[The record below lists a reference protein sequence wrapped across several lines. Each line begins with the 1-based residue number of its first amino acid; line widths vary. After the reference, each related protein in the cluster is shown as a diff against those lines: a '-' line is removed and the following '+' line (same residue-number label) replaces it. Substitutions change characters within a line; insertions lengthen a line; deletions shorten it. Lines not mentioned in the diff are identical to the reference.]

1 MNDSTEQ
8 MDYINATKVN
18 LDGLNKNIDHIMIGG
33 DKSDDSLDDVEDSTH
48 ESRESRAKPVQEDDR
63 DIDTMMKVN
72 YSYPDAGDPDIQQK
86 LYKKRE
92 FYYHR
97 IPQRPDINDYN
108 DIKDYRDN
116 ICARN
121 FTLHEHQALLSNF
134 INPDTPYK
142 GVVIF
147 HGLGSGKCIA
157 RDTEVLIND
166 ENVRIDNIWKLYNT
180 RIVVD
185 SESGE
190 WSEPSKRLIVKSFDN
205 NRLID
210 LPVKRLY
217 REKVNTELKEII
229 LENGDIIKITQI
241 HKLLTQKGWNNT
253 FNISDPVATYHN
265 NRVEYSKIISI
276 KNILYSD
283 YVYDLEIDITH
294 NYLANNII
302 CHNTCAGIA
311 IAEKF
316 KPLVQKYNTKIYILV
331 SGPLIKENWKA
342 HLLKCTGETY
352 LKYQDHSVYVDDV
365 EKQKLKKNALN
376 QALQYYKFMSY
387 RSFYK
392 RVLGEK
398 IVDKKVVKGSK
409 VKVSYRKTDEG
420 EFERDIAVDRI
431 YNLNNTII
439 IVDEAHNLTGNA
451 YGNALKHVIEN
462 STNLKIV
469 LMSAT
474 PMKNLADDIVE
485 LINFIRPT
493 DSPME
498 RDKIFNSNKNHLME
512 LKPGGLEYFKRM
524 ASGYIS
530 HVRGADPLTFARRV
544 DKGQKPDGLIFTK
557 VIQCKMLPFQRNA
570 YNTAVH
576 ESDDT
581 LDRRSEAVAN
591 FVFPC
596 LSADR
601 KELVGC
607 YGREGLNLIK
617 NQLKISYDQVNK
629 KIATD
634 IFKKEMDPDL
644 IYVTQDGK
652 TISGKILRIENLKVF
667 STKFYKALK
676 KLNRLV
682 WGKKGSKTAFVYS
695 NLVKVGIE
703 LFQEILVQNGYLEYQ
718 EDSANYQINSDT
730 RCYYCGKTHAEHS
743 ASQSRT
749 ALISDSGSESSTE
762 SVRDLSKISESSTEY
777 DKSRATDT
785 VPPHQYYPAT
795 FISVTGKSN
804 EESADA
810 IPEDRKR
817 ILDDVFNNIENKEGK
832 YIKFVLGSK
841 VMNEGI
847 SLENVGEVHV
857 LDVYFN
863 LGKVDQVVGRGIRHC
878 SHYRLM
884 NPENAFPLVNVYKYV
899 VTLENNT
906 LSTEEELYKKAE
918 YKYMLIKKI
927 ERTMKEVAIDCPLN
941 MHGNMFKEEIEQYK
955 KCGEK
960 GEEPCPT
967 ICDYTKC
974 NYKCADVKLN
984 AEYYDPAREIYK
996 TISRND
1002 LDYSTFTH
1010 SLARNEIDYAKI
1022 KIKEMYI
1029 MNYMYTIKDILKY
1042 VKRSYSDEK
1051 RDLFDE
1057 FFVFKALDE
1066 LIPITENDFNGY
1078 KDTILDKDNR
1088 PGYLIY
1094 IDKYYIYQPFD
1105 QNEDVPMYYRTKY
1118 VKPVSQKLSLY
1129 NYLKNTVQYQSYKDK
1144 DKRKDQHGKIVL
1156 REDVAIYNFD
1166 DVMDYYDSRDEFK
1179 YVGIVDKE
1187 LSRRKSKQLDEM
1199 KDVFKIREKRAK
1211 VLEKKRG
1218 TGIPSLKGAVC
1229 STSKNKE
1236 YLERIA
1242 KLLKVDLKTEETR
1255 TDICDRIKDK
1265 MLALEKYSTTADGN
1279 KLTYVMIPSNHP
1291 VYKFPYNLEDRVDFI
1306 IKKLK
1311 NQIKIKLDISV
1322 KTKKKAG
1329 KEGKGIVSYAINIKD
1344 NPKLREYDTII
1355 KGVGGELTGGEW
1367 LIIVE

>member
-1 MNDSTEQ
+1 
-8 MDYINATKVN
+8 
-18 LDGLNKNIDHIMIGG
+18 
-33 DKSDDSLDDVEDSTH
+33 
-48 ESRESRAKPVQEDDR
+48 
-63 DIDTMMKVN
+63 
-72 YSYPDAGDPDIQQK
+72 
-86 LYKKRE
+86 
-92 FYYHR
+92 
-97 IPQRPDINDYN
+97 
-108 DIKDYRDN
+108 
-116 ICARN
+116 
-121 FTLHEHQALLSNF
+121 
-134 INPDTPYK
+134 
-142 GVVIF
+142 
-147 HGLGSGKCIA
+147 
-157 RDTEVLIND
+157 
-166 ENVRIDNIWKLYNT
+166 
-180 RIVVD
+180 
-185 SESGE
+185 
-190 WSEPSKRLIVKSFDN
+190 
-205 NRLID
+205 
-210 LPVKRLY
+210 
-217 REKVNTELKEII
+217 
-229 LENGDIIKITQI
+229 
-241 HKLLTQKGWNNT
+241 
-253 FNISDPVATYHN
+253 
-265 NRVEYSKIISI
+265 
-276 KNILYSD
+276 
-283 YVYDLEIDITH
+283 
-294 NYLANNII
+294 
-302 CHNTCAGIA
+302 
-311 IAEKF
+311 
-316 KPLVQKYNTKIYILV
+316 
-331 SGPLIKENWKA
+331 
-342 HLLKCTGETY
+342 
-352 LKYQDHSVYVDDV
+352 
-365 EKQKLKKNALN
+365 
-376 QALQYYKFMSY
+376 
-387 RSFYK
+387 
-392 RVLGEK
+392 
-398 IVDKKVVKGSK
+398 
-409 VKVSYRKTDEG
+409 
-420 EFERDIAVDRI
+420 
-431 YNLNNTII
+431 
-439 IVDEAHNLTGNA
+439 
-451 YGNALKHVIEN
+451 
-462 STNLKIV
+462 
-469 LMSAT
+469 
-474 PMKNLADDIVE
+474 
-485 LINFIRPT
+485 
-493 DSPME
+493 
-498 RDKIFNSNKNHLME
+498 
-512 LKPGGLEYFKRM
+512 
-524 ASGYIS
+524 
-530 HVRGADPLTFARRV
+530 
-544 DKGQKPDGLIFTK
+544 
-557 VIQCKMLPFQRNA
+557 
-570 YNTAVH
+570 
-576 ESDDT
+576 
-581 LDRRSEAVAN
+581 
-591 FVFPC
+591 
-596 LSADR
+596 
-601 KELVGC
+601 
-607 YGREGLNLIK
+607 
-617 NQLKISYDQVNK
+617 
-629 KIATD
+629 
-634 IFKKEMDPDL
+634 
-644 IYVTQDGK
+644 
-652 TISGKILRIENLKVF
+652 
-667 STKFYKALK
+667 
-676 KLNRLV
+676 
-682 WGKKGSKTAFVYS
+682 
-695 NLVKVGIE
+695 
-703 LFQEILVQNGYLEYQ
+703 
-718 EDSANYQINSDT
+718 
-730 RCYYCGKTHAEHS
+730 
-743 ASQSRT
+743 
-749 ALISDSGSESSTE
+749 
-762 SVRDLSKISESSTEY
+762 
-777 DKSRATDT
+777 
-785 VPPHQYYPAT
+785 
-795 FISVTGKSN
+795 
-804 EESADA
+804 
-810 IPEDRKR
+810 
-817 ILDDVFNNIENKEGK
+817 
-832 YIKFVLGSK
+832 
-841 VMNEGI
+841 
-847 SLENVGEVHV
+847 
-857 LDVYFN
+857 
-863 LGKVDQVVGRGIRHC
+863 
-878 SHYRLM
+878 M